1 VPRPAEHQPTSS
13 DREVPAIS
21 PPPAGTVERFCL
33 ELIGATRLADKV
45 EPAPPPDPRSDASW
59 EPHAPARRVAA
70 PGRPPELEVVR
81 KSPRTPPVGAWTRP
95 EARARVLATCVHHE
109 LQAAELFAWAVL
121 AFPREPRDFRAGLVR
136 LCLEELEHL
145 RVYAA
150 QLSRLGFAVGA
161 FPVRDWF
168 WERVPSCPDAA
179 SFVALMGLGLEGGN
193 LEHGERFAA
202 GFRAAGDEEG
212 ARAFD
217 RVAHDEIA
225 HVAFAARWFP
235 RLSGAPLDF
244 AAWRAK
250 LPQPLSPAV
259 LRGVPLNREARA
271 KAGLD
276 EAFLDALEAE
286 PATTVRRKRPVR

>member
-1 VPRPAEHQPTSS
+1 MPRPAEHRPNSS
-13 DREVPAIS
+13 DREVPAIA

-33 ELIGATRLADKV
+33 DLIGATRLADKV

-59 EPHAPARRVAA
+59 EQHAPARRVAA

-168 WERVPSCPDAA
+168 WHRVPACTTAVQY
-179 SFVALMGLGLEGGN
+179 VAFMGMGLEGGN
-193 LEHGERFAA
+193 LDHTERYAA
-202 GFRAAGDEEG
+202 WLRDVGDLEG
-212 ARAFD
+212 AAIQD
-217 RVAHDEIA
+217 RVHREEIPHVRFGCRIINNCFSFSQNSCHDR
-225 HVAFAARWFP
+225 VFSSGDARF
-235 RLSGAPLDF
+235 SKQHFSA
-244 AAWRAK
+244 
-250 LPQPLSPAV
+250 S
-259 LRGVPLNREARA
+259 
-271 KAGLD
+271 
-276 EAFLDALEAE
+276 
-286 PATTVRRKRPVR
+286 